1 MRKLDHAHI
10 ARLIETYDH
19 KKNIYMVLELCSGG
33 DLYSRDPYTE
43 DQAARIVSSITSAVA
58 YMHDHGIV
66 HRDLKYENILF
77 CNSLP
82 KAEIKIIDFGLSKK
96 YLPDQKLS
104 EGVGTVY
111 TMSPQVLE
119 GEYNNKADVW
129 AIGVLAFMLLSSQ
142 MPFYG
147 RKRREILEKIMQ
159 CDYDF
164 KGRRWAQVSVQGRNF
179 VGDLLQYDPESRPS
193 AEEAKQ
199 DIWLN
204 KRMYASVRTA
214 TDADMEAVANS
225 IENFSN
231 HPMLQKLGL
240 MVIAHKSS
248 SDEIGVLRKAFKR
261 YDHDKNGTI
270 TYPPF
275 KESMKQY
282 GFNDDYIE
290 YLFQSVD
297 LDGTGTI
304 KYTEFLAATI
314 ESTGLVTEERIA
326 EAFDRLDSDD
336 SGFISFQVSTLAD
349 S

>member
-1 MRKLDHAHI
+1 
-10 ARLIETYDH
+10 
-19 KKNIYMVLELCSGG
+19 
-33 DLYSRDPYTE
+33 
-43 DQAARIVSSITSAVA
+43 
-58 YMHDHGIV
+58 
-66 HRDLKYENILF
+66 
-77 CNSLP
+77 
-82 KAEIKIIDFGLSKK
+82 
-96 YLPDQKLS
+96 
-104 EGVGTVY
+104 
-111 TMSPQVLE
+111 
-119 GEYNNKADVW
+119 
-129 AIGVLAFMLLSSQ
+129 
-142 MPFYG
+142 
-147 RKRREILEKIMQ
+147 
-159 CDYDF
+159 
-164 KGRRWAQVSVQGRNF
+164 
-179 VGDLLQYDPESRPS
+179 
-193 AEEAKQ
+193 
-199 DIWLN
+199 
-204 KRMYASVRTA
+204 MYASVRTA